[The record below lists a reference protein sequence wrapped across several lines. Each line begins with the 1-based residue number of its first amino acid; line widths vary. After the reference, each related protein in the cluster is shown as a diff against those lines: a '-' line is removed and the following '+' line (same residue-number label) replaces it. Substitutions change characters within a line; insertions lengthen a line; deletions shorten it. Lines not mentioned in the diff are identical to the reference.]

1 MMKRFTLLLLLAALS
16 ACKGYK
22 VEVSPPDCTVS
33 NSQQECQQHN
43 QTPVDDSVD
52 ENAELWMK

>member
-43 QTPVDDSVD
+43 QTPVQDNAD
-52 ENAELWMK
+52 EQGVL